1 MIILNT
7 PSRSTG
13 GENHDLTDNLMEELP
28 GIFKWALDGLD
39 RLPRTGR
46 LSVPESGLALRAE
59 METLASPVK
68 AFVK

>member
-1 MIILNT
+1 
-7 PSRSTG
+7 
-13 GENHDLTDNLMEELP
+13 MEELP

-59 METLASPVK
+59 TETLASPVK